1 MELILLVLIAF
12 LVAANLVFL
21 FTQKTRSSEN
31 GPQADFIK
39 FEQQLM
45 QLEKQMKDDFQRS
58 REENQRTF
66 KQQREELT
74 QALNQFGE
82 RFDQNAKRLN
92 DVLKERFKLLND
104 KQSSIEFRC

>member
-1 MELILLVLIAF
+1 MKIPTLVGNLNTAMELILLVLIAF

-21 FTQKTRSSEN
+21 FTQKNRSSEN

-58 REENQRTF
+58 RENQRTF
-66 KQQREELT
+66 KQQRK
-74 QALNQFGE
+74 N
-82 RFDQNAKRLN
+82 
-92 DVLKERFKLLND
+92 
-104 KQSSIEFRC
+104 